1 MMTTRELAEI
11 LLSYP
16 EGTEVA
22 VPGKQDDGQGILVEP
37 SVIRFDGKVVVL

>member
-16 EGTEVA
+16 EGTEVIT
-22 VPGKQDDGQGILVEP
+22 PDTDEGGHEPLV
-37 SVIRFDGKVVVL
+37 SRVGGKVLVY